1 MKQFLIEWCINLS
14 IVILVLIYVGLIYVG
29 NFFLGCYL
37 LEDVLDDNTLK
48 GAIYLSLW
56 VIFYAVTTVTCYTVF
71 FRKK

>member
-14 IVILVLIYVGLIYVG
+14 IVILVVIYVG
-29 NFFLGCYL
+29 NFFLGGCYL
-37 LEDVLDDNTLK
+37 LEVLDDNTLK

>member
-1 MKQFLIEWCINLS
+1 MKQFLIEWCINLI
-14 IVILVLIYVGLIYVG
+14 IVILVVIYVG

-37 LEDVLDDNTLK
+37 LVEVLDDNTLK

>member
-14 IVILVLIYVGLIYVG
+14 IIVILVIIYVG

-37 LEDVLDDNTLK
+37 LDVLDDNTLK

>member
-14 IVILVLIYVGLIYVG
+14 IVIPVIIYVG

-37 LEDVLDDNTLK
+37 LDVLDDNTLK
-48 GAIYLSLW
+48 EAIYLSLW
-56 VIFYAVTTVTCYTVF
+56 VIFYAVTCYTVF

>member
-14 IVILVLIYVGLIYVG
+14 IIILVVIYVG

-37 LEDVLDDNTLK
+37 LLEVLDDNTLK

>member
-14 IVILVLIYVGLIYVG
+14 IVILVIIYVG

-37 LEDVLDDNTLK
+37 LDVLDVLDDNTLK

-56 VIFYAVTTVTCYTVF
+56 VLFYAVTTVTCYTVF

>member
-14 IVILVLIYVGLIYVG
+14 IVILYVG

-37 LEDVLDDNTLK
+37 LDVLDDNTLK

-56 VIFYAVTTVTCYTVF
+56 VLFYAVTTVTCYTVF

>member
-1 MKQFLIEWCINLS
+1 MKQFLIKWRINLS
-14 IVILVLIYVGLIYVG
+14 IVILVIIYVG

-37 LEDVLDDNTLK
+37 LDVLDDNTLK

-56 VIFYAVTTVTCYTVF
+56 ILFYAVTTVTCYTVF

>member
-1 MKQFLIEWCINLS
+1 MKQFLIEWCINLI
-14 IVILVLIYVGLIYVG
+14 IVILVIVYVG

-37 LEDVLDDNTLK
+37 LDVLDDNTLK

-56 VIFYAVTTVTCYTVF
+56 VIFYAVTTVTCYMVF

>member
-14 IVILVLIYVGLIYVG
+14 IVILVVIYVG

-37 LEDVLDDNTLK
+37 LDDNTLK

>member
-1 MKQFLIEWCINLS
+1 MKQFFIEWCISL
-14 IVILVLIYVGLIYVG
+14 IIIILVIIYVG

-37 LEDVLDDNTLK
+37 LLNVLDDNTLK

-71 FRKK
+71 FCKK

>member
-14 IVILVLIYVGLIYVG
+14 IFILVIIYVG

-37 LEDVLDDNTLK
+37 LNDNTLK

-56 VIFYAVTTVTCYTVF
+56 VIFYAVTTVTCYMVF

>member
-1 MKQFLIEWCINLS
+1 MKQFLIKGCINLS
-14 IVILVLIYVGLIYVG
+14 IVILVLIYVG

-37 LEDVLDDNTLK
+37 IDVLDDNTLK

>member
-14 IVILVLIYVGLIYVG
+14 IVILVVIYVG

-37 LEDVLDDNTLK
+37 LDVLDDNTLK

-56 VIFYAVTTVTCYTVF
+56 VLFYAVTTVTCYTVF

>member
-1 MKQFLIEWCINLS
+1 MVYKPEYFYTSNNN
-14 IVILVLIYVGLIYVG
+14 VG

-37 LEDVLDDNTLK
+37 LDDNTLK

-56 VIFYAVTTVTCYTVF
+56 VIFYAVTTVICYMVF

>member
-1 MKQFLIEWCINLS
+1 MKQFLIEWCINL
-14 IVILVLIYVGLIYVG
+14 ILVIIYVG
-29 NFFLGCYL
+29 NIFLGCYL
-37 LEDVLDDNTLK
+37 LDVLDDNTLK

>member
-14 IVILVLIYVGLIYVG
+14 IVILVVIYVG
-29 NFFLGCYL
+29 NFFLVGCYL
-37 LEDVLDDNTLK
+37 LDVLDDNPLK

>member
-14 IVILVLIYVGLIYVG
+14 IVILVIIYVG

-37 LEDVLDDNTLK
+37 LVEVLDDNTLK

-56 VIFYAVTTVTCYTVF
+56 VLFYAVTTVTCYTVF

>member
-14 IVILVLIYVGLIYVG
+14 IVILVLIYVG
-29 NFFLGCYL
+29 NFFLGCYYL
-37 LEDVLDDNTLK
+37 LDVLDDNTLK

>member
-1 MKQFLIEWCINLS
+1 MKQFLIEWCINL
-14 IVILVLIYVGLIYVG
+14 ILVIIYVG

-37 LEDVLDDNTLK
+37 LDVLDDNTLK

-56 VIFYAVTTVTCYTVF
+56 VLFYAVTTVTCYTVF

>member
-1 MKQFLIEWCINLS
+1 MKQFLIKWCINLS
-14 IVILVLIYVGLIYVG
+14 IVILVIIYVG

-37 LEDVLDDNTLK
+37 LDVLDDNTLK

-56 VIFYAVTTVTCYTVF
+56 VLFYAVTTVTCYTVF

>member
-14 IVILVLIYVGLIYVG
+14 IVILVLIYVG
-29 NFFLGCYL
+29 NFFLGCCYL
-37 LEDVLDDNTLK
+37 LDVLDDNTLK

>member
-14 IVILVLIYVGLIYVG
+14 IVIVVLIYVG
-29 NFFLGCYL
+29 NFFLVGCYL
-37 LEDVLDDNTLK
+37 LEVLDDNTLK

-56 VIFYAVTTVTCYTVF
+56 VIFYAVTTVTCYMVF

>member
-14 IVILVLIYVGLIYVG
+14 IVILVVIYVGI
-29 NFFLGCYL
+29 FLVGCYL
-37 LEDVLDDNTLK
+37 LDVLDDNILK

>member
-14 IVILVLIYVGLIYVG
+14 IVILVLIYVG

-37 LEDVLDDNTLK
+37 LEVLDDNTLR

>member
-14 IVILVLIYVGLIYVG
+14 IVILVVIYVG

-37 LEDVLDDNTLK
+37 LNVLDDNTLK

-56 VIFYAVTTVTCYTVF
+56 VIFYAVTTVTCYMVF

>member
-14 IVILVLIYVGLIYVG
+14 IVILVVIYVG

-37 LEDVLDDNTLK
+37 LEEVLDDNTLK

>member
-14 IVILVLIYVGLIYVG
+14 IVILVIVYVG

-37 LEDVLDDNTLK
+37 LDVLDDNTLK

-56 VIFYAVTTVTCYTVF
+56 VIFYVVTTVTCYMVF

>member
-14 IVILVLIYVGLIYVG
+14 IVILVVIYVG

-37 LEDVLDDNTLK
+37 LDVLDDNTLK

>member
-14 IVILVLIYVGLIYVG
+14 IVILVVIYVG
-29 NFFLGCYL
+29 NFLLGCYL
-37 LEDVLDDNTLK
+37 LVEVLDDNTLK
-48 GAIYLSLW
+48 GAIYLPLW

>member
-14 IVILVLIYVGLIYVG
+14 IVILVIIYVG

-37 LEDVLDDNTLK
+37 LDVLDDNTLK

-56 VIFYAVTTVTCYTVF
+56 VLFYAVTTVTCYMVF

>member
-1 MKQFLIEWCINLS
+1 MKQFLIKWCINLS
-14 IVILVLIYVGLIYVG
+14 VVILVVIYVG

-37 LEDVLDDNTLK
+37 LDVLDDNILK

>member
-1 MKQFLIEWCINLS
+1 MKQFLIEWCINLI
-14 IVILVLIYVGLIYVG
+14 IVILVIIYVG

-37 LEDVLDDNTLK
+37 LEVLDDNTLK

>member
-1 MKQFLIEWCINLS
+1 MKQFLIEWCINLI
-14 IVILVLIYVGLIYVG
+14 IVILVLIYVG

-37 LEDVLDDNTLK
+37 LLDVLDDNTLK

>member
-14 IVILVLIYVGLIYVG
+14 IVILVIIYVG

-37 LEDVLDDNTLK
+37 LDVLDDNTLK

-56 VIFYAVTTVTCYTVF
+56 VVFYAVTTVTCYTVF

>member
-14 IVILVLIYVGLIYVG
+14 IVILVLIYYVG

-37 LEDVLDDNTLK
+37 LDVLDDNTLK